1 MGNDALIAAKIHT
14 KEEEIKACSQIGP
27 WAVTIIGILAF
38 IAVSWIIGGI
48 IVAAGCVWGVMR
60 ENQQKKLKNEIKDLE
75 ILRG

>member
-27 WAVTIIGILAF
+27 WTVAIVGAVAF
-38 IAVSWIIGGI
+38 FAVSWIIGGL

-60 ENQQKKLKNEIKDLE
+60 ENQQKKLQNEIKELE
-75 ILRG
+75 MMRE